1 MLSWNIYKGRKKNW
15 QEDFQRLHAIYD
27 ILLLQEAK
35 INFKSADLSQYDPD
49 YSWVF
54 GESFALNKCG
64 SSCGVLTGSR
74 IHSQHAF
81 NRHGPI
87 REPLLNTPKSSIF
100 SFYPIAAAEDPL
112 LMINAHFINFRNLK
126 AFLKQLEQI
135 EQGLA
140 QHSGPVL
147 FAGDFNTWSA
157 GRKRA
162 LFQSMANQGL
172 HPVIFANENRKF
184 FLLDHIF
191 YRGLKIR
198 EAHLLH
204 DIRSSDHVPL
214 ALWFRL
220 EKPARKNQ

>member
-15 QEDFQRLHAIYD
+15 QEDFQRLHGIYD

-35 INFKSADLSQYDPD
+35 INFKVADLRQYDPD

-81 NRHGPI
+81 NWHAPI
-87 REPLLNTPKSSIF
+87 REPLLNTPKSSVF
-100 SFYPIAAAEDPL
+100 SFYAIAGSSEFL
-112 LMINAHFINFRNLK
+112 LMVNTHFINFRNLK
-126 AFLKQLEQI
+126 AFLQQLKQI
-135 EQGLA
+135 ESGLA
-140 QHSGPVL
+140 QHRGPIL
-147 FAGDFNTWSA
+147 FAGDFNTWNA
-157 GRKRA
+157 ARKKA
-162 LFQSMANQGL
+162 LFNSMASYGL
-172 HPVIFANENRKF
+172 QPVIFANESRR
-184 FLLDHIF
+184 FLLLDYIF
-191 YRGLKIR
+191 YRGLTIR

-214 ALWFRL
+214 AFWFRL
-220 EKPARKNQ
+220 ENPV